1 MGTGSI
7 LLFRENSP
15 SPTGA
20 VENHWR
26 KTPNFAELVFWEI
39 PEESARLAGFQTGNL
54 DTMTMAFDSIPL
66 VEKVSGAKLLRVT
79 KQTAGTMFLNFY
91 GQYYAEIGTPKARPA
106 YDPKL
111 AWVSA
116 NPDVNS
122 PEWERAR
129 KVRLALATAIDADTL
144 IQTLLRG
151 LAEPAVLGLLSFH
164 PHLLDPDMKREFNP
178 DKAKKLLAEA
188 GYPKGFSITL
198 ATALR
203 GAPAEAEVCE
213 TIATM
218 WGNIGV
224 DVKLQKIPYDLLRP
238 AIVAR
243 KYQGATCHG
252 VSPSIAPVRL
262 FDIYQVGSSFNFGIS
277 HPFLEEILPRGQ
289 RTVDPV
295 ERQKI
300 EKQVARFLYDGTHQP
315 ALYTWQSIWP
325 VGPKIEEWGEN
336 ILYGDIRNINGYE
349 HIRPRK

>member
-1 MGTGSI
+1 
-7 LLFRENSP
+7 
-15 SPTGA
+15 
-20 VENHWR
+20 
-26 KTPNFAELVFWEI
+26 
-39 PEESARLAGFQTGNL
+39 
-54 DTMTMAFDSIPL
+54 
-66 VEKVSGAKLLRVT
+66 
-79 KQTAGTMFLNFY
+79 MFLNFY

-106 YDPKL
+106 YDPNL

-116 NPDVNS
+116 NPAVNS

-129 KVRLALATAIDADTL
+129 KVRLALTTAIDANTI
-144 IQTLLRG
+144 IQTLMRG
-151 LAEPAVLGLLSFH
+151 LAEPAVIGLLSFH
-164 PHLLDPDMKREFNP
+164 KHLLDPDMKYEFNP
-178 DKAKKLLAEA
+178 DKARKLLAEA

-198 ATALR
+198 ATAIR
-203 GAPAEAEVCE
+203 GAPNEVEVCE
-213 TIATM
+213 AIATM

-224 DVKLQKIPYDLLRP
+224 DVKLQRIPYDVLRP
-238 AIVAR
+238 AIVSR

-300 EKQVARFLYDGTHQP
+300 EKQVARFLYDGVHQP
-315 ALYTWQSIWP
+315 ALYTWQSVWP

-349 HIRPRK
+349 YIRPRK